1 MSNCTDCQVE
11 ITSENA
17 YKKSGR
23 PGKYISRCKS
33 CFNKYCMKRWIQR
46 KLNVIEQKGNRCE
59 DCKQSYHYSVYDFHH
74 LNPTEKDMQWDKMRL
89 MNEAKMQQE
98 LSKCILL
105 CSNCHRIRH
114 HSN

>member
-23 PGKYISRCKS
+23 PGKYISRCKQ

-46 KLNVIEQKGNRCE
+46 KLKVIEQKGNRCY
-59 DCKQSYHYSVYDFHH
+59 DCKNSYEYYVYDLHH
-74 LNPTEKDMQWDKMRL
+74 LNPSEKDMQWDKMRL
-89 MNEAKMQQE
+89 MNERKMQE
-98 LSKCILL
+98 EVAKCVLL